1 MLKKR
6 NAQGLSITTIIVAV
20 IGLIVLIVLVAVF
33 TGRIGSF
40 SKGIEEANTCAS
52 VCDSLGMNIQKN
64 QIGTGTDA
72 NSCGNPT
79 TEKLIGGSFGDITW
93 ADGVCCCKP

>member
-20 IGLIVLIVLVAVF
+20 IGLIILVVLVAVF

-40 SKGIEEANTCAS
+40 GKGLDTAKSCQSACQALGKDPSVQTAS
-52 VCDSLGMNIQKN
+52 ACTASDEVYLPGKFATPH
-64 QIGTGTDA
+64 GT
-72 NSCGNPT
+72 S
-79 TEKLIGGSFGDITW
+79 
-93 ADGVCCCKP
+93 CCCED